1 MNPPGKPSSL
11 KRFFITLGIVLLVTP
26 LFTFLVAELFA
37 FNPTVV
43 VLLVMFYLIGVVL
56 WLGISARR
64 VGAIYVMLHIIVG
77 ILGLGL
83 ALALSALS
91 PYNGPSVAIAVLI
104 ITILFNVILACL
116 APFIF
121 SLRERVAFFHVPQQP
136 QQPQPASQQQG
147 QQVVYQQIVYVP
159 YDPNSPDAP
168 KFPSIP
174 QMPPIPT
181 QPQNNYQEGYRP
193 AQPQPKEEYNHYQ
206 EGSRTY
212 TFPTGTTQSQVS
224 TQYPEA

>member
-1 MNPPGKPSSL
+1 
-11 KRFFITLGIVLLVTP
+11 
-26 LFTFLVAELFA
+26 
-37 FNPTVV
+37 
-43 VLLVMFYLIGVVL
+43 
-56 WLGISARR
+56 
-64 VGAIYVMLHIIVG
+64 LHIIVG
-77 ILGLGL
+77 ILGLGFAIVL
-83 ALALSALS
+83 AAMSS
-91 PYNGPSVAIAVLI
+91 YNGPSVAVIVLI
-104 ITILFNVILACL
+104 FALLFNIILASL

-136 QQPQPASQQQG
+136 QQPQPAPQQQG

-212 TFPTGTTQSQVS
+212 TYPTGTT
-224 TQYPEA
+224 

>member
-1 MNPPGKPSSL
+1 MNPPAKPSSL
-11 KRFFITLGIVLLVTP
+11 KRFFITLGIMLLVTP
-26 LFTFLVAELFA
+26 LYIFLVALLFWHSPSA
-37 FNPTVV
+37 
-43 VLLVMFYLIGVVL
+43 LVSLITFYLAGAVL

-64 VGAIYVMLHIIVG
+64 VGALYVALHMIVG

-83 ALALSALS
+83 AMALAALS
-91 PYNGPSVAIAVLI
+91 PYYDPSISITVLVLAVL
-104 ITILFNVILACL
+104 FNIILACL
-116 APFIF
+116 APFFF

-136 QQPQPASQQQG
+136 QQPQPAPQQQG

-168 KFPSIP
+168 KIPSIP

-181 QPQNNYQEGYRP
+181 QPQNEYQEGYRS
-193 AQPQPKEEYNHYQ
+193 AEPQPKEEYNHYQ

-212 TFPTGTTQSQVS
+212 TYPTGTTQSQVRS
-224 TQYPEA
+224 QYPQA